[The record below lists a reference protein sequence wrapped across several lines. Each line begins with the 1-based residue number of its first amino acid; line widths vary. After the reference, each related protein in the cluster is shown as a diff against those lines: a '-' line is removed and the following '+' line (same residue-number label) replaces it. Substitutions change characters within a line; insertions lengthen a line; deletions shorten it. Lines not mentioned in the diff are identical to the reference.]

1 MKIAIGSDHAG
12 FEAKE
17 KVREHLA
24 KAGHEVA
31 DLGTKGLDSVDYP
44 DFARAVAEAVAG
56 GRAERGVLIC
66 GTGIGMSITAN
77 KVRGVRAAVVH
88 DEFTAEVAR
97 RHNDANVVCAGAR
110 VLPAE
115 RLVSVVDVFLGS
127 PFDGGRH
134 ERRVAKIN
142 EADRC

>member
-31 DLGTKGLDSVDYP
+31 DLGTKSLDSVDYP
-44 DFARAVAEAVAG
+44 DYARAVAEAVAG

-97 RHNDANVVCAGAR
+97 RHNDANVLCTGAR

-115 RLVSVVDVFLGS
+115 RIVSVTDVFLRS

-134 ERRVAKIN
+134 ERRVQKIN
-142 EADRC
+142 ETDRC